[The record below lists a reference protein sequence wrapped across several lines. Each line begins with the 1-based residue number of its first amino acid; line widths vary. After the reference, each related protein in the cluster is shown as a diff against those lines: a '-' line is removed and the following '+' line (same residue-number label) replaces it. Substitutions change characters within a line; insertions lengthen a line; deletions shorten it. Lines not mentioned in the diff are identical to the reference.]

1 VATTLGATLIGW
13 PLYHGF
19 NLPDE
24 SRPPIF
30 ADTNVLMLYL
40 IAVLWVASRY
50 SRGAAILASV
60 LAVAAFD
67 FCFTHPYL
75 TLVVNDR
82 QYILIFAVML
92 VTALTISSLTHR
104 VREHAESARRAWE
117 RAEAEF
123 LRNTL
128 LSSVSHDLRTPLS
141 LITGAASSLVE
152 TEHRLSPDQQ
162 AERLGTIYSQAQR
175 MESLVSN
182 LLEMTRLESGGLELR
197 KNWQHLQEVVGS
209 TLRHVTKRLDG
220 RAVTTSIPS
229 DLPLVRIDD
238 AAIQQVLTNLI
249 DNAIKFAPGPTPI
262 ELSARASGHEVVVEV
277 ADRGS
282 GLPAGAESRIFD
294 KYFRAHGANGGI
306 ARGIGLGLAIC
317 KGLVEAHGG
326 RITAVNRVGGGAVLS
341 FTLPC
346 GDSLAPST
354 SALHDLPLPIASTRQ
369 NHEREQEKHS
379 DHRG

>member
-1 VATTLGATLIGW
+1 
-13 PLYHGF
+13 
-19 NLPDE
+19 
-24 SRPPIF
+24 
-30 ADTNVLMLYL
+30 
-40 IAVLWVASRY
+40 VLWVASRY

-326 RITAVNRVGGGAVLS
+326 RITAVNRVGGGAVVS

-346 GDSLAPST
+346 GDSLAPSA